1 MVPPEKRAADAPS
14 GGDMMPNGKTIISC
28 AVTGNLVRP
37 EQHPGL
43 PVTPEQIARA
53 AIDAGRA
60 GAAIAHIHVR
70 EPDSGRPSMRL
81 DLFREVVERIRDS
94 GSDILINLTT
104 GEGGRFAP
112 SDDDPRVAGPGTT
125 LLHPLRRIEH
135 VVALKPDLCSLDFN
149 TMNSGPHVVI
159 NTPANV
165 RKMAAAIIEAGVK
178 PELEVFDSGDIHMAG
193 DMIAEGLLPDR
204 PFFQIVT
211 GVRYGCAA
219 TPETI
224 AYMKSILPAGAAW
237 SAFGIGREEFPVLAI
252 AKCLGGH
259 VRVGMEDNIYIRRGE
274 LVRDNAQLVE
284 KAVALLDMLG
294 AEPASPAEA
303 RAILGL

>member
-1 MVPPEKRAADAPS
+1 
-14 GGDMMPNGKTIISC
+14 MPANKTIISC
-28 AVTGNLVRP
+28 AVTGNVVRP
-37 EQHPGL
+37 EQHPRL

-53 AIDAGRA
+53 AIKAGQA

-70 EPDSGRPSMRL
+70 EPDSGRPSLRL
-81 DLFREVVERIRDS
+81 DLFREVVDRIRSS

-112 SDDDPRVAGPGTT
+112 SDDDPRIAGPGTT

-135 VVALKPDLCSLDFN
+135 VVQLKPDLCSLDFN
-149 TMNSGPHVVI
+149 TMNSGQQVVM

-165 RKMAAAIIEAGVK
+165 RKMAAAIVAAGVK
-178 PELEVFDSGDIHMAG
+178 PELEVFDSGDIHMAN
-193 DMIAEGLLPDR
+193 DMIAEGLLPGR

-211 GVRYGCAA
+211 GVKYGCAS

-224 AYMKSILPAGAAW
+224 AYMKSILPAGAIW
-237 SAFGIGREEFPVLAI
+237 SAFGIGRQAYPVVAV
-252 AKCLGGH
+252 AQALGGQ

-274 LVRDNAQLVE
+274 LARDNAQLVE
-284 KAVALLDMLG
+284 KAVALLDMMG
-294 AEPASPAEA
+294 AEPATPAEA
-303 RAILGL
+303 RTLLGIGG